1 MYIKYNYM
9 KNFNL
14 TNWMRDNHPEILKQ
28 FEQIKLDHKRKM
40 QRERSRKIYELAK
53 QALKNQG

>member
-1 MYIKYNYM
+1 M